1 MSRGG
6 ERMPRIVYL
15 ACPRCRR
22 EFYVGP
28 EFLTIKESYCCCPSC
43 HAEFRPEESS
53 VPLRFEE

>member
-1 MSRGG
+1 
-6 ERMPRIVYL
+6 MPRIVYL
-15 ACPRCRR
+15 ACPGCKR

-28 EFLTIKESYCCCPSC
+28 EFLTIKESYCCCPYC